1 MTESTLSRDDPAGP
15 KRWFPPGVLNLV
27 AAYLFGLTA
36 LIILMTAPGRQSSA
50 LLLAAPFLCVGIVFL
65 VVGLKKFRRALQ
77 QQQGDSAAAR
87 PVGAFWTVT
96 TVVVMCVIPISL
108 SVILPSRWRPQLDV
122 KNVGT
127 TAVTFSFAG
136 HDFVTQPGES
146 WHMRFSAGDTLTI
159 RAGQGADAPSQTV
172 KLPERN
178 PKPWTF
184 NPIAQRYTAEVNADD
199 PQNIRFENRRFE
211 EISAPPSASEP
222 WP

>member
-1 MTESTLSRDDPAGP
+1 MNESTTSTDNRAGP
-15 KRWFPPGVLNLV
+15 NSGWWPGILNLV
-27 AAYLFGLTA
+27 TAYLFGLTA
-36 LIILMTAPGRQSSA
+36 LIISMTAPGRQSSA
-50 LLLAAPFLCVGIVFL
+50 LLLAAPFLCIGIVFL
-65 VVGLKKFRRALQ
+65 VVGVKKFLRAQ
-77 QQQGDSAAAR
+77 QQLGDFAAAR
-87 PVGAFWTVT
+87 PTGAYWTVA
-96 TVVVMCVIPISL
+96 TVVLMGVIPFIL
-108 SVILPSRWRPQLDV
+108 LVILPSRWRPQLDV

-127 TAVTFSFAG
+127 TAVTFSFEG
-136 HDFVTQPGES
+136 HDFVTEPGQS

-159 RAGQGADAPSQTV
+159 RARQDGDAPSQTV